1 MIVRI
6 LGEGQFDIA
15 DRYLDEL
22 NALDDRLQA
31 AVETGDAETFAA
43 TLQALL
49 EAVRRLGTA
58 LPADVLAASQ
68 LVLPDEDTTLEQ
80 VRSLLAEEGLIP
92 G

>member
-15 DRYLDEL
+15 DRHLDEL

-31 AVETGDAETFAA
+31 TVEAGDAEAFAVA
-43 TLQALL
+43 LQTLLD
-49 EAVRRLGTA
+49 AVRRLGMA
-58 LPADVLAASQ
+58 LPADALASSE

>member
-6 LGEGQFDIA
+6 LGEGQLDIA
-15 DRYLDEL
+15 DQHLDEL

-31 AVETGDAETFAA
+31 AVDAGDTEAFTGA
-43 TLQALL
+43 LQALL
-49 EAVRRLGTA
+49 DSVRRLGTP
-58 LPADVLAASQ
+58 LPEDTLAASE

>member
-6 LGEGQFDIA
+6 LGEGQFDVA
-15 DRYLDEL
+15 DQHLSEL

-31 AVETGDAETFAA
+31 TVETGDAEAFAA
-43 TLQALL
+43 ALQALL
-49 EAVRRLGTA
+49 DSVRRLGTA
-58 LPADVLAASQ
+58 LPAEVLTASE